1 MSTIWQELLTKFDF
15 WAAFGLVAQL
25 AFTARFVVQWITSER
40 AGKSIIPLGF
50 WYFSLVGSTGLLVYA
65 IVRADP
71 IFILGQSL
79 GSIIYLR
86 NLMLIYRERRSVPPF
101 EKAGS

>member
-1 MSTIWQELLTKFDF
+1 MWQELVTKLDF

-86 NLMLIYRERRSVPPF
+86 NLMLIYRERRSVPPI
-101 EKAGS
+101 EKTGA

>member
-1 MSTIWQELLTKFDF
+1 MWQELVTKLDF

-40 AGKSIIPLGF
+40 EGKSVIPLAF
-50 WYFSLVGSTGLLVYA
+50 WYFSLFGSTGLLVYA

-79 GSIIYLR
+79 GSVIYLR
-86 NLMLIYRERRSVPPF
+86 NLTLIYRERRRVPPI
-101 EKAGS
+101 EKGSA

>member
-1 MSTIWQELLTKFDF
+1 MWHELTEKLDF

-40 AGKSIIPLGF
+40 AGRSIIPLGF
-50 WYFSLVGSTGLLVYA
+50 WYFSLVGSMGLLVYA

-86 NLMLIYRERRSVPPF
+86 NLMLIYRERR
-101 EKAGS
+101 ETGHKTEA

>member
-1 MSTIWQELLTKFDF
+1 MWQELIAKLDF

-50 WYFSLVGSTGLLVYA
+50 WYFSLVGSIGLLLYA

-79 GSIIYLR
+79 GSVIYLR
-86 NLMLIYRERRSVPPF
+86 NLMLIYRERRSVPPL
-101 EKAGS
+101 EKPGA

>member
-1 MSTIWQELLTKFDF
+1 MWQELVTKLDF

-79 GSIIYLR
+79 GSVIYLR
-86 NLMLIYRERRSVPPF
+86 NLMLIYRERRSVPPL
-101 EKAGS
+101 EKTGS

>member
-1 MSTIWQELLTKFDF
+1 MWQELVSKLDF

-25 AFTARFVVQWITSER
+25 AFTARFVVQWIVSER
-40 AGKSIIPLGF
+40 EGKSVIPLAF
-50 WYFSLVGSTGLLVYA
+50 WYFSLFGSTGLLVYA
-65 IVRADP
+65 IIRADP

-86 NLMLIYRERRSVPPF
+86 NLTLIYRERRSVPPM
-101 EKAGS
+101 EKGGA

>member
-1 MSTIWQELLTKFDF
+1 MWHELTEKLDF

-40 AGKSIIPLGF
+40 AGRSIIPLGF
-50 WYFSLVGSTGLLVYA
+50 WYFSLVGSMGLLVYA

-86 NLMLIYRERRSVPPF
+86 NLMLIYRERRSVPPL
-101 EKAGS
+101 EKTGS

>member
-1 MSTIWQELLTKFDF
+1 MTLWQDLVTKLDF

-50 WYFSLVGSTGLLVYA
+50 WYFSLVGSVGLLLYA

-79 GSIIYLR
+79 GSVIYLR
-86 NLMLIYRERRSVPPF
+86 NLMLIYRERRSVPPL
-101 EKAGS
+101 EKTGS

>member
-1 MSTIWQELLTKFDF
+1 MSTLWQDLVTKLDF

-40 AGKSIIPLGF
+40 AGRSIIPLGF
-50 WYFSLVGSTGLLVYA
+50 WYFSLIGSAGLLAYA
-65 IVRADP
+65 VARADP

-86 NLMLIYRERRSVPPF
+86 NLMLIYRERR
-101 EKAGS
+101 ETGHQAEA

>member
-1 MSTIWQELLTKFDF
+1 MTIWQDLVTKLDF

-40 AGKSIIPLGF
+40 AGRSIIPLGF
-50 WYFSLVGSTGLLVYA
+50 WYFSLVGSMGLLVYA

-86 NLMLIYRERRSVPPF
+86 NLMLIYRERR
-101 EKAGS
+101 ETGHKTEA

>member
-1 MSTIWQELLTKFDF
+1 MWHELVTKLDF

-25 AFTARFVVQWITSER
+25 AFTARFVVQWLASER
-40 AGKSIIPLGF
+40 AGRSVMPLAF
-50 WYFSLVGSTGLLVYA
+50 WYLSLGGSTGLLVYA
-65 IVRADP
+65 VVRADP

-86 NLMLIYRERRSVPPF
+86 NLTLIYRQRQPDQATPEGTDS
-101 EKAGS
+101 

>member
-1 MSTIWQELLTKFDF
+1 LVTKLDF

-79 GSIIYLR
+79 GSVIYLR
-86 NLMLIYRERRSVPPF
+86 NLMLIYRERRSVPPL
-101 EKAGS
+101 EKTGS

>member
-1 MSTIWQELLTKFDF
+1 MWNELTQKLDF

-25 AFTARFVVQWITSER
+25 AFTARFVVQWIASER
-40 AGKSIIPLGF
+40 EKRSVVPLAF
-50 WYFSLVGSTGLLVYA
+50 WYFSLFGSTGLLIYA
-65 IVRADP
+65 LVRADP

-86 NLMLIYRERRSVPPF
+86 NLMLIYRERRETGHKP
-101 EKAGS
+101 EAGTPG

>member
-1 MSTIWQELLTKFDF
+1 MTIWQDLVTKLDF

-79 GSIIYLR
+79 GSVIYLR
-86 NLMLIYRERRSVPPF
+86 NLMLIYRERRSVPPL
-101 EKAGS
+101 EKTGS

>member
-1 MSTIWQELLTKFDF
+1 MWQELVTKLDF

-25 AFTARFVVQWITSER
+25 AFTARFVVQWIASER
-40 AGKSIIPLGF
+40 RGKSVIPLAF
-50 WYFSLVGSTGLLVYA
+50 WYLSLGGSTGLLLYA
-65 IVRADP
+65 LARADP

-86 NLMLIYRERRSVPPF
+86 NLTLVYRERRADQATPEGADS
-101 EKAGS
+101 